1 MSDDDDTILIP
12 VVGGADASPSRE
24 PATVVARPVTGT
36 RRERRLASRRTGGSW
51 PWLLYALVVAV
62 VIAAAAA
69 LAVEGVA

>member
-12 VVGGADASPSRE
+12 VVGAADASPSRE
-24 PATVVARPVTGT
+24 PAAAVARPVTGT

-62 VIAAAAA
+62 VIVAAAT
-69 LAVEGVA
+69 LAVEGVS